1 MYLGDIKM
9 KEIVKYHND
18 MNTVAL
24 RKFNSLEMNIFMSI
38 CSKMKET
45 NEEIIEFSFNK
56 IKQLAKIESDYT
68 IEQFGKKLDNVY
80 EKLLKTSIKIGNDR
94 VWTRFVLFNEYTID
108 LDKQIVKIQ
117 VHSKFKW
124 VLNELTA
131 KFTRFELEEYVD
143 FKSSYTKEFYRRMK
157 QFKSTG
163 IWKITLKEFRE
174 QLDIPEDYK
183 ASNIDQKVLTPI
195 LKELKKEYK
204 LKIKKIYAKNGVGRP
219 KLSGFEFRFKT
230 EEVEK
235 KENKSKEAKEY
246 KEIRIYNKNLKV
258 YEKFNIIS
266 SFMKDNEIWL
276 KLENKETKEEIYK
289 QFKHPIHYT
298 NFLMKYGK

>member
-1 MYLGDIKM
+1 MN
-9 KEIVKYHND
+9 EIVKYHND

-24 RKFNSLEMNIFMSI
+24 RKFNSLEMNIFISI
-38 CSKMKET
+38 CSKMKEK
-45 NEEIIEFSFNK
+45 NEEIIEFSFDK
-56 IKQLAKIESDYT
+56 IKELAKIEGEYS
-68 IEQFGKKLDNVY
+68 IEKFGKMLDSVY

-94 VWTRFVLFNEYTID
+94 RWVRFVLFTKYEID
-108 LDKQIVKIQ
+108 LDKQTVTIQ
-117 VHSKFKW
+117 VHSEFKW

-157 QFKSTG
+157 QFKTTG
-163 IWKITLKEFRE
+163 IWKISLKEFRE
-174 QLDIPEDYK
+174 QLDIPKSYATYDIDK
-183 ASNIDQKVLTPI
+183 AVLSPI

-204 LKIKKIYAKNGVGRP
+204 LKIKKIYSKNGVGRP
-219 KLSGFEFRFKT
+219 KLSGFEFRFKP

-235 KENKSKEAKEY
+235 KENKSKEIKEH
-246 KEIRIYNKNLKV
+246 KEIRIYNKNLDRI
-258 YEKFNIIS
+258 EEFNIIS

-289 QFKHPIHYT
+289 QFNHPIHYT
-298 NFLMKYGK
+298 NFLLKYGK

>member
-1 MYLGDIKM
+1 MN
-9 KEIVKYHND
+9 EIVKYHND

-24 RKFNSLEMNIFMSI
+24 RKFNSLEMNIFISI
-38 CSKMKET
+38 CSKMKEK

-56 IKQLAKIESDYT
+56 IKELAKIEGEYS
-68 IEQFGKKLDNVY
+68 IEKFGKMLDSVY

-157 QFKSTG
+157 QFKTTG
-163 IWKITLKEFRE
+163 IWKISLKEFRE

-204 LKIKKIYAKNGVGRP
+204 LKIKKIYEKNGVGRP

-246 KEIRIYNKNLKV
+246 KEIRIYNKNLDRI
-258 YEKFNIIS
+258 EEFNIIS
-266 SFMKDNEIWL
+266 SFMKDNEIYL

-289 QFKHPIHYT
+289 QFNHPIHYT
-298 NFLMKYGK
+298 NFLLKYGK